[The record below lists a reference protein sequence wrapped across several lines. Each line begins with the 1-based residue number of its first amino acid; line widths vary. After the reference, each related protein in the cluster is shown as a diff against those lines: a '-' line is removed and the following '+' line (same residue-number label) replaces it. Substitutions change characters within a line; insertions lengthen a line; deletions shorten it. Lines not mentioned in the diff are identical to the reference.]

1 VGEAGERFAVWWLAC
16 QGLAPIATNV
26 EVDGGEIDV
35 LMSDRSTRVAVE
47 VRTVTRDGDPID
59 AVDRVKRD
67 QVRRLAGRVGAGRV
81 DYLGVGFR
89 PWGVEVHWVPG

>member
-16 QGLAPIATNV
+16 QGLTPIATNV
-26 EVDGGEIDV
+26 EVDGGEIDL

-59 AVDRVKRD
+59 AVDGVKRGH
-67 QVRRLAGRVGAGRV
+67 VRRLAGRVGAGRV